1 MVVYAATKSAVDA
14 ITRVL
19 ARELGPKKIHVNA
32 VAPGATETEGLHA
45 LGVPGSDY
53 EKHIVSQTPLG
64 RLGQPSDIASAVA
77 SLASA
82 DAAWITGETI
92 RVSGGQR

>member
-19 ARELGPKKIHVNA
+19 ARELGPKKIRVNA

-64 RLGQPSDIASAVA
+64 RLGQPSDIASAVVF
-77 SLASA
+77 LASA
-82 DAAWITGETI
+82 DAA
-92 RVSGGQR
+92 